1 MNFLSILKLAKY
13 SLLFYLLAFNL
24 TIFAEPVLLEQTKGN
39 YLLGLNLDIL
49 KDSKKEYSYQ
59 EILEG
64 KKDELFYRS
73 NVLTPNYGFQSSTYW
88 VKIEL
93 QNNSSEDRWILE
105 VGFPIITNI
114 TLFVLN
120 EDGSIQTDHAGI
132 KYPFNQRKILNRKFL
147 FPIQITK
154 NSKKKILLCFENKGI
169 MNLPIRV
176 YTENFFH
183 SNDHHEYLVLSLY
196 YGIMIAMTL
205 YNLFLFLSIRDKTY
219 IFYCLFLMTSSL
231 YFLSQNGLGYEFIW
245 SNSPTIALRIN
256 QISVSFV
263 ILFAIIYAYY
273 FLNCKTIIP
282 KIKPIFFSMGLIA
295 IICTIL

>member
-93 QNNSSEDRWILE
+93 QNNSS
-105 VGFPIITNI
+105 
-114 TLFVLN
+114 
-120 EDGSIQTDHAGI
+120 
-132 KYPFNQRKILNRKFL
+132 
-147 FPIQITK
+147 
-154 NSKKKILLCFENKGI
+154 C
-169 MNLPIRV
+169 
-176 YTENFFH
+176 
-183 SNDHHEYLVLSLY
+183 
-196 YGIMIAMTL
+196 
-205 YNLFLFLSIRDKTY
+205 
-219 IFYCLFLMTSSL
+219 
-231 YFLSQNGLGYEFIW
+231 
-245 SNSPTIALRIN
+245 
-256 QISVSFV
+256 
-263 ILFAIIYAYY
+263 
-273 FLNCKTIIP
+273 
-282 KIKPIFFSMGLIA
+282 
-295 IICTIL
+295 